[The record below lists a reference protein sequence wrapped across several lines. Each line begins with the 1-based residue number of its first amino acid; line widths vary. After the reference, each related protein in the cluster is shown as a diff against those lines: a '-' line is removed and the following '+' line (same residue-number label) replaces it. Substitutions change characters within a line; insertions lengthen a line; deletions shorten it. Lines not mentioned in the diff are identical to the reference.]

1 MSQNHK
7 LAFTNTG
14 SEKKQK
20 NLCITPPQKFGIIPK
35 PMLGTCT
42 SGFPVPP
49 ASKPPLLKATLPCFP
64 HSLLVREYL
73 FQEAVLGSPSWEEL
87 GQPALSKP
95 QFSILRFRDRQC
107 HFIFLSWLPT
117 ELIIIFK
124 KKNLLKTQSKW
135 VKRHVTCELLSEL
148 THLDDFIPRP
158 LLNVTV

>member
-14 SEKKQK
+14 SEKKKKKTQK

-35 PMLGTCT
+35 PMLGTWT
-42 SGFPVPP
+42 SSFPVHTL
-49 ASKPPLLKATLPCFP
+49 AGCLAATGFQDPVAQSYTP
-64 HSLLVREYL
+64 SLLVREYL

-117 ELIIIFK
+117 VLIIIFK
-124 KKNLLKTQSKW
+124 KLSFKNT
-135 VKRHVTCELLSEL
+135 VKMGKATR
-148 THLDDFIPRP
+148 DMWAP
-158 LLNVTV
+158 